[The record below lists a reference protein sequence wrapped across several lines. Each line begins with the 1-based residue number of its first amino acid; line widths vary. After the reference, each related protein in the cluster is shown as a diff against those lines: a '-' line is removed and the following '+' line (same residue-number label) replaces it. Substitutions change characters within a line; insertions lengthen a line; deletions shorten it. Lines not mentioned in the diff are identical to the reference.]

1 MYVSLFEIDTK
12 KSFTVSIL
20 VIGIMAIAVVLLLG
34 CAFHCKAA
42 RKRAIH
48 ELKNKL
54 AKLMKKKEL
63 LKPI

>member
-1 MYVSLFEIDTK
+1 
-12 KSFTVSIL
+12 
-20 VIGIMAIAVVLLLG
+20 MAIAVVLLLG